1 MLIYPSMGIMV
12 KSVRVGWGGGAGEE
26 MRARAPGSTQHQQ
39 PPKGAKTVPKG
50 RKCGQLEQDQV
61 IKLRTKA
68 KPVNRIDK
76 LSLAHTLLE
85 RLDEFTM
92 VSQPIRLILVY
103 CFFSSFYLCRSPSF
117 FSFF

>member
-1 MLIYPSMGIMV
+1 MVLSIVEMEGAYISIYGDHGQVSKG
-12 KSVRVGWGGGAGEE
+12 GGGGGAGEE

-85 RLDEFTM
+85 RLDEF
-92 VSQPIRLILVY
+92 
-103 CFFSSFYLCRSPSF
+103 F
-117 FSFF
+117 